1 LPRLLTQPDPVF
13 FGVGEDLTIGLDD
26 LDLGHDERVI
36 QAAPM
41 SELGGAVEP
50 RQLLSKPA
58 AVAVMRGGVEA
69 IWIVA
74 RRDLCL

>member
-1 LPRLLTQPDPVF
+1 
-13 FGVGEDLTIGLDD
+13 
-26 LDLGHDERVI
+26 
-36 QAAPM
+36 M

-74 RRDLCL
+74 RREHRERLLRNTFSLAGSFEDFPEHSVAGLTACH